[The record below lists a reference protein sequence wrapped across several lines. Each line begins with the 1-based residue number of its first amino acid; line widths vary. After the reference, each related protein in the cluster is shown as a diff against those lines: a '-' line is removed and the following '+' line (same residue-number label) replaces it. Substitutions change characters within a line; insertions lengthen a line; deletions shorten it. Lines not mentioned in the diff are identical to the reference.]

1 MKRSKTTTIKDLQ
14 KMIKDTS
21 KLRKSYSHSTE
32 HTRWISN
39 CLYLLEDIFGE
50 NSRIYITFANLPWRF
65 RGTLATDAFRYEHD
79 LGQKNQEYFLRDL
92 DTAKGMFE
100 SAIDQIKQKGIE
112 NVYEGK
118 NPSNQSSDIVKIISL
133 IDTKLRKFIRKIPE
147 KEKEIQDALENLF
160 IGADLDKEF
169 TREKETIPY
178 SSKSYIPDFVF
189 KKINTIIEV
198 KLCTSTTKEKE
209 IISEIND
216 DIIAYKTK
224 YGNLI
229 FVVYDLGIIRDQEKF
244 RNSLEEN
251 NEQIVVKVIKH

>member
-1 MKRSKTTTIKDLQ
+1 
-14 KMIKDTS
+14 MIKDIE
-21 KLRKSYSHSTE
+21 KLRKSYSFSTE

-39 CLYLLEDIFGE
+39 CLYFLEDVFGQ
-50 NSRIYITFANLPWRF
+50 NSRIYITFANLPWKF
-65 RGTLATDAFRYEHD
+65 RGTMSADVFTYEHT
-79 LGQKNQEYFLRDL
+79 LYKKNQEYFLRDL

-100 SAIDQIKQKGIE
+100 SAIDQIKHKGIE

-133 IDTKLRKFIRKIPE
+133 IDTKLRKFIRNKPE
-147 KEKEIQDALENLF
+147 REKEIQDALENLF

-189 KKINTIIEV
+189 KRISTIVET
-198 KLCTSTTKEKE
+198 KLCTSTAKEKE

-216 DIIAYKTK
+216 DIVAYKTE
-224 YGNLI
+224 YSNII
-229 FVVYDLGIIRDQEKF
+229 FVVYDLGFIRDQDQF
-244 RNSLEEN
+244 RNSLEEHD
-251 NEQIVVKVIKH
+251 EHVIVKVIKH